1 MAIRSLAPA
10 LGLLLA
16 CSAVQAAEHG
26 VKELSPDHLKIG
38 PGELSVGVS
47 QDWQQPLPQVQRA
60 LIVIHGRLRNAQTYL
75 HSAEQAA
82 TQAGQLSTTL
92 IVAPQFLNDT
102 DGTHHALP
110 DSVLRWHANDWM
122 AGAPA
127 LSPAP
132 LSSYAAVDK
141 ILERLDDRKRLP
153 NLREVVVAGH
163 SGGAQVVQRYALTT
177 QADKTLQADGIKVR
191 YVIANPSSYAYFNAQ
206 RPIPTFDAANCP
218 GFNTWKYG
226 LKELPA
232 YAQGKKHRQLEQ
244 AYIERDITY
253 LLGAKDTDPNHPALD
268 KSCEAEA
275 QGAFRL
281 ERGKNYFEYLAQ
293 RHPQGLNQRLVEV
306 PGVGH
311 NGDQMFTSPEGQKA
325 LFGEYEHPV

>member
-1 MAIRSLAPA
+1 MVIRSIASIM
-10 LGLLLA
+10 GLLLA
-16 CSAVQAAEHG
+16 CSATQAAEHG

-38 PGELSVGVS
+38 PGELSLGLS
-47 QDWQQPLPQVQRA
+47 QDWKRPLPQVQRA

-82 TQAGQLSTTL
+82 SQAGQLSTTL
-92 IVAPQFLNDT
+92 VIAPQFLNES
-102 DGTHHALP
+102 DGTRNALS

-122 AGAPA
+122 AGDPA
-127 LSPAP
+127 VSPAP
-132 LSSYAAVDK
+132 LSSYAALDQ
-141 ILERLDDRKRLP
+141 ILERLSDRKRFP
-153 NLREVVVAGH
+153 ALREVVIAGH

-177 QADKTLQADGIKVR
+177 QADKALQADGIKVR
-191 YVIANPSSYAYFNAQ
+191 YVVANPSSYAYFNAQ

-232 YAQGKKHRQLEQ
+232 YAEGLKHRQLEQ
-244 AYIERDITY
+244 TYVERDITY

-281 ERGKNYFEYLAQ
+281 ERGKNYFEYLTQ

-325 LFGEYEHPV
+325 LFGG

>member
-1 MAIRSLAPA
+1 MVIRSIASIM
-10 LGLLLA
+10 GLLLA
-16 CSAVQAAEHG
+16 CSATQAAEHG

-38 PGELSVGVS
+38 LGELSLGLS
-47 QDWQQPLPQVQRA
+47 QDWKRPLPQVQRA

-82 TQAGQLSTTL
+82 SQAGQLSTTL
-92 IVAPQFLNDT
+92 VIAPQFLNES
-102 DGTHHALP
+102 DGTRNALS

-122 AGAPA
+122 AGDPA
-127 LSPAP
+127 VSPAP
-132 LSSYAAVDK
+132 LSSYAALDQ
-141 ILERLDDRKRLP
+141 ILERLSDRKRFP
-153 NLREVVVAGH
+153 ALREVVIAGH

-177 QADKTLQADGIKVR
+177 QADKALQADGIKVR
-191 YVIANPSSYAYFNAQ
+191 YVVANPSSYAYFNAQ

-232 YAQGKKHRQLEQ
+232 YAEGQKHRQLEQ
-244 AYIERDITY
+244 AYVERDITY

-281 ERGKNYFEYLAQ
+281 ERGKNYFEYLTQ

-325 LFGEYEHPV
+325 LFGG

>member
-1 MAIRSLAPA
+1 MVIRSIASIM
-10 LGLLLA
+10 GLLLA
-16 CSAVQAAEHG
+16 CSATQAAEHG

-38 PGELSVGVS
+38 PGELSLGLS
-47 QDWQQPLPQVQRA
+47 QDWKRPLPQVQRA

-82 TQAGQLSTTL
+82 SQAGQLSTTL
-92 IVAPQFLNDT
+92 VIAPQFLNESDST
-102 DGTHHALP
+102 RNALS

-122 AGAPA
+122 AGDPA
-127 LSPAP
+127 VSPAP
-132 LSSYAAVDK
+132 LSSYAALDQ
-141 ILERLDDRKRLP
+141 ILERLSDRKRFP
-153 NLREVVVAGH
+153 ALREVVIAGH

-177 QADKTLQADGIKVR
+177 QADKALQADGIKVR
-191 YVIANPSSYAYFNAQ
+191 YVVANPSSYAYFNAQ

-232 YAQGKKHRQLEQ
+232 YAEGLKHRQLEQ
-244 AYIERDITY
+244 TYVERDITY
-253 LLGAKDTDPNHPALD
+253 LLGARDTDPNHPALD

-281 ERGKNYFEYLAQ
+281 ERGKNYFEYLTQ

-325 LFGEYEHPV
+325 LFGG